1 MNKTEIAKAKKEELV
16 LFLKEKNANLTGN
29 ENRQE
34 LVEMAMLAV
43 EMDKTSNTSTSNT
56 SPVVNTP
63 TPLQKEWTDY
73 VLSLLWET
81 EIVNKKNGDKFDR
94 YPKADGLR
102 RVFELLIGPILEVS
116 REIVQAPIYNRESDS
131 GLTVATVK
139 VHIRYL
145 DNMGTPKIF
154 EEVADC
160 YEGNT
165 IDPYYR
171 HPSGTA
177 STMAEG
183 RALRKILHL
192 KALTIEEMRAEKVDG
207 GQIDDVEPI
216 KENQK
221 NVIKMLCVKLDTN
234 VDEIVKTVFGD
245 KKKKENLTFQDGA
258 TLIQHLNNLQQK
270 GK

>member
-1 MNKTEIAKAKKEELV
+1 MNKTEIAKAKKEELI
-16 LFLKEKNANLTGN
+16 LLLQGKGTHLTGN
-29 ENRQE
+29 ESRVE
-34 LVEMAMLAV
+34 LVEMAMLAIA
-43 EMDKTSNTSTSNT
+43 MDKESAVPSASPNTILAI
-56 SPVVNTP
+56 P

-81 EIVNKKNGDKFDR
+81 EIVSKKNGEKLDR

-102 RVFELLIGPILEVS
+102 RVFELLIGPILEVR
-116 REIVQAPIYNRESDS
+116 REIVQAPLYNRESDS

-139 VHIRYL
+139 VHIHYL
-145 DNMGTPKIF
+145 DNNGQHRIF

-165 IDPYYR
+165 TDPYFR

-192 KALTIEEMRAEKVDG
+192 KALTIEEMRAEKNDG
-207 GQIDDVEPI
+207 GQVDDVEPI